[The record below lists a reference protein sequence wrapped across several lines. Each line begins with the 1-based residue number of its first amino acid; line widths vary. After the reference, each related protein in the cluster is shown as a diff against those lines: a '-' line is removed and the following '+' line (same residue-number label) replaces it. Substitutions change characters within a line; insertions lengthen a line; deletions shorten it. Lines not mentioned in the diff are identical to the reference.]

1 MRKYKSK
8 DFTSNVFL
16 SFFYIPT
23 DKVFYGTL
31 ALIVFFRQPKL
42 WYIVFTI
49 TIKLVNLVA
58 EFSVHILEVKVFQ
71 LTDSENV
78 YFMLR

>member
-1 MRKYKSK
+1 M
-8 DFTSNVFL
+8 
-16 SFFYIPT
+16 
-23 DKVFYGTL
+23 
-31 ALIVFFRQPKL
+31 
-42 WYIVFTI
+42 IVFTI
-49 TIKLVNLVA
+49 TIKLINLVA